1 MSQPTFRSRVR
12 EPLGV
17 ANCWRENSDNAR
29 EKRRENLVSL
39 RPSARGTLT
48 RAPRVWARLR
58 VASFRAM
65 EPPAVPR
72 AVERLSAAT
81 LRNSSSG
88 ATSISTEAV
97 FFGDPRPSLAA
108 ALRRT
113 TEAWG
118 FSYAV
123 FWREEDDFA
132 RCVFHAADCVE
143 KEEAATLRQV
153 RFHPGRGAVG
163 RAMRDRRGFDLCA
176 NLADMDETTFAKQ
189 ELVAERGTRNVVCCR
204 VRGGVLELGT
214 AGDLCPVHIS
224 GACPC
229 ASITPVAPRR
239 ASFEASLNNDN
250 EHRRSPLRVGSSNER
265 AWREIEARAR
275 EGAELDSLL
284 GLFDAW
290 HGGGQRPS
298 HPDASPSPPPA
309 PSPAEAGRRRRR
321 SSGSGSDVGF
331 PGEGRNAA
339 QERTQSSPPPKW
351 GAEPAPAVQSPRRRR
366 RRARG
371 PTPNTTKGG
380 DERVRARFESVRHFL
395 DDVARE
401 FDRVSD
407 LDVLESADGED
418 AREATKNQ

>member
-1 MSQPTFRSRVR
+1 MNSNTLGRYEHPFFISSMSQPTFRSRVR

-17 ANCWRENSDNAR
+17 ANCWRDNSDNAR

-275 EGAELDSLL
+275 EGAS
-284 GLFDAW
+284 A
-290 HGGGQRPS
+290 
-298 HPDASPSPPPA
+298 PPGSRTSTWCRA
-309 PSPAEAGRRRRR
+309 MLATVAHKGRRRPRAEVSHRKRRKGAVPRTGIEASSFWATRASSLIHAPGESGHARVEEECVGIPTSGVR
-321 SSGSGSDVGF
+321 SS
-331 PGEGRNAA
+331 
-339 QERTQSSPPPKW
+339 
-351 GAEPAPAVQSPRRRR
+351 
-366 RRARG
+366 
-371 PTPNTTKGG
+371 
-380 DERVRARFESVRHFL
+380 FL
-395 DDVARE
+395 LLMLP
-401 FDRVSD
+401 S
-407 LDVLESADGED
+407 
-418 AREATKNQ
+418 